1 MAGADEAPFE
11 HLIDAGSLQ
20 RASDDL
26 KTRDP
31 LRFPGYADLIANES
45 TDGGTDE
52 AVITGGATIGGHAV
66 EVAGFSFGFIG
77 GSMGEVAGERLA
89 RAQERAAERG
99 VPFVLRVASG
109 GARMQEG
116 MNALVQMPKVVA
128 ARFTLAEAH
137 VPFIAVLGDPTT
149 GGILASIG
157 ALADYTIAES
167 GATIG
172 FAGPRVVEMITGHP
186 PGAGSHTA
194 AAALGNG
201 LVDAV
206 VDNEEIGQSVARMLD
221 ALAPDAPERV
231 DPAASSDPT
240 DARDD
245 WDAVKAARAQ
255 DRPDALTLLRKM
267 CPEGVDLSGD
277 RAGSDD
283 PALIVS
289 FGRIHGRRMLVM
301 ALDRR
306 RAPGPGAYRL
316 ARRSL
321 RIAERVQIPVLTLI
335 DTRGAD
341 PSEDSEAGGIAWEI
355 SQLFAAML
363 VTEVPIVAVVTG
375 EGGSGGAL
383 AFAVG
388 DVLLAY
394 EDSIFSVIGPEG
406 AATIL
411 WRDETRAPEA
421 ARALKLTAR
430 DLVDFGIADAL
441 LPEPPEAESLART
454 LAYHLDRVP
463 WTAATNAAGH
473 DLVTARLKRWRR
485 GGNG

>member
-11 HLIDAGSLQ
+11 YLIDAGSLK
-20 RASDDL
+20 RAPDDL
-26 KTRDP
+26 KTRDA
-31 LRFPGYADLIANES
+31 LAFPGYADLIAAES
-45 TDGGTDE
+45 NDADTDE
-52 AVITGGATIGGHAV
+52 SVVSGSATIGGHEV
-66 EVAGFSFGFIG
+66 EVAGFSFGYFG

-89 RAQERAAERG
+89 RALEGAAERG
-99 VPFVLRVASG
+99 VPFVLRTASG

-128 ARFTLAEAH
+128 ARLALAEAH

-149 GGILASIG
+149 GGVLASIA

-172 FAGPRVVEMITGHP
+172 FAGPRVVEMMTGSA

-201 LVDAV
+201 LVDVV
-206 VDNEEIGQSVARMLD
+206 VDNEDVGAAVTGVMSV
-221 ALAPDAPERV
+221 LAPDKPEAVDAPRGTSSSAER
-231 DPAASSDPT
+231 DGWT
-240 DARDD
+240 
-245 WDAVKAARAQ
+245 AVEAARAQ
-255 DRPDALTLLRKM
+255 DRPDAPVLLREM
-267 CPEGVDLSGD
+267 CSSHVELTGD

-283 PALIVS
+283 PALLVVL
-289 FGRIHGRRMLVM
+289 GRLLGRRVLAM
-301 ALDRR
+301 ALDRTQP
-306 RAPGPGAYRL
+306 PGPGAYRL
-316 ARRSL
+316 ARRAL
-321 RIAERVQIPVLTLI
+321 RIAERLEIPLVTLI

-363 VTEVPIVAVVTG
+363 VTEVPIVSVVTG

-411 WRDETRAPEA
+411 WRDKARAPEA
-421 ARALKLTAR
+421 ARALRLTAR
-430 DLVDFGIADAL
+430 DLMEFGIADAL
-441 LPEPPEAESLART
+441 LPEPPEAESLARS

-463 WTAATNAAGH
+463 WTSGH

-485 GGNG
+485 GGDG

>member
-1 MAGADEAPFE
+1 MTAADEAPFE
-11 HLIDAGSLQ
+11 HLIDAGSLK
-20 RASDDL
+20 RAKDDL
-26 KTRDP
+26 RTRDP
-31 LRFPGYADLIANES
+31 LSFPGYAELIATEA
-45 TDGGTDE
+45 DDAGTDE
-52 AVITGGATIGGHAV
+52 AVVRGTATIGGHDV
-66 EVAGFSFGFIG
+66 EVAGFSFRYFG

-89 RAQERAAERG
+89 RALEGAAERG
-99 VPFVLRVASG
+99 VPFVLRTASG

-128 ARFTLAEAH
+128 ARLALAEAH

-149 GGILASIG
+149 GGVLASIA

-167 GATIG
+167 VATIG
-172 FAGPRVVEMITGHP
+172 FAGPRVVEMITGSA

-201 LVDAV
+201 LVDVV
-206 VDNEEIGQSVARMLD
+206 VDNEEIGEAVARVLNV
-221 ALAPDAPERV
+221 LAADTPDNVEAP
-231 DPAASSDPT
+231 ASLDPT
-240 DARDD
+240 DARDG
-245 WDAVKAARAQ
+245 WAAVEAARSK
-255 DRPDALTLLRKM
+255 DRTDAPTLLRGM
-267 CPEGVDLSGD
+267 CPDGVDLNGD
-277 RAGSDD
+277 RSGSDN
-283 PALIVS
+283 PALLVS
-289 FGRIHGRRMLVM
+289 LGRLRGRRVLAM

-306 RAPGPGAYRL
+306 QAPGPGAYRL

-321 RIAERVQIPVLTLI
+321 RIAERLQIPVVVLI

-341 PSEDSEAGGIAWEI
+341 PSEISEAGGIAWEI

-363 VTEVPIVAVVTG
+363 VTEVPIASVVTG

-394 EDSIFSVIGPEG
+394 EDSVFSVIGPEG

-411 WRDETRAPEA
+411 WRDKARAPEA
-421 ARALKLTAR
+421 ARALRLTAR
-430 DLVDFGIADAL
+430 DLMEFGIADAL
-441 LPEPPEAESLART
+441 LPEPPGAESLARA

-463 WTAATNAAGH
+463 WTSGH
-473 DLVTARLKRWRR
+473 DLVTARLKKWRR